1 MSTVTE
7 KTNLAEEY
15 ADSLAGT
22 LADIWTAIDAD
33 GEYEGQDAREYLD
46 EMPLEIVWRK
56 GSPFEVLLTFGGPNA
71 WIEQDA
77 RYDDVELK
85 VAWGGDRAERRSE
98 AIARTAEY
106 FRECVDMGD
115 ES

>member
-1 MSTVTE
+1 MMSTMTE
-7 KTNLAEEY
+7 HRNLAAEY
-15 ADSLAGT
+15 ADTLSGT
-22 LADIWTAIDAD
+22 LEEIWAAIDAD
-33 GEYEGQDAREYLD
+33 EEYEGQDAREYLD

-77 RYDDVELK
+77 RYDNPELK
-85 VAWGGDRAERRSE
+85 VAWGGDRSERRGE
-98 AIARTAEY
+98 AITRTADY
-106 FRECVDMGD
+106 FREMVDT

>member
-1 MSTVTE
+1 MDTMTE
-7 KTNLAEEY
+7 RKNLAAEY
-15 ADSLAGT
+15 ADSLAET
-22 LADIWTAIDAD
+22 LAEIWAAIDAD
-33 GEYEGQDAREYLD
+33 EEYEEQDAREYLD

-77 RYDDVELK
+77 RYDSPELQ
-85 VAWGGDRAERRSE
+85 VAWGGDRATRRSD

-106 FRECVDMGD
+106 FMETV
-115 ES
+115 EA